1 MAADDLSRLTHW
13 ADGLLASMEPAARR
27 QLAGEMARTLRASQ
41 AQRIRANRQPDGS
54 PMAPR
59 KPQAKL
65 KKNRGRLR
73 RKMFF
78 KISSPAWLKARAS
91 EQQAVVEFVG
101 TANRLVNT
109 HHYGLKERIKGREV
123 QYPARELL
131 GITEQEVGQLESLL
145 LMHLGQ
151 KGNRIIRG
159 GK

>member
-1 MAADDLSRLTHW
+1 MAAGDLSRLTSW

-41 AQRIRANRQPDGS
+41 ALRIRTNVQPDGS

-59 KPQAKL
+59 KPQPKL
-65 KKNRGRLR
+65 KQGRGHLR

-101 TANRLVNT
+101 TANRLAT
-109 HHYGLKERIKGREV
+109 IHQYGLKDRIKGREIR
-123 QYPARELL
+123 YPARELL
-131 GITEQEVGQLESLL
+131 GITHQEVEKLEELL
-145 LMHLGQ
+145 LAHFT
-151 KGNRIIRG
+151 K
-159 GK
+159 

>member
-1 MAADDLSRLTHW
+1 MAADDLNRLTHW

-59 KPQAKL
+59 KPQPKL
-65 KKNRGRLR
+65 KQGRGRLR

-78 KISSPAWLKARAS
+78 KISNPTWLKARAS

-101 TANRLVNT
+101 TANRLAT
-109 HHYGLKERIKGREV
+109 IHQYGLKDRIKGREIR
-123 QYPARELL
+123 YPARELL
-131 GITEQEVGQLESLL
+131 GITHQEVEKLEELL
-145 LMHLGQ
+145 LAHLT
-151 KGNRIIRG
+151 K
-159 GK
+159 

>member
-27 QLAGEMARTLRASQ
+27 KLAGEMARTLRASQ

-59 KPQAKL
+59 KPQPKL
-65 KKNRGRLR
+65 KQGRGRLR

-78 KISSPAWLKARAS
+78 KISNPTWLKARAS

-101 TANRLVNT
+101 TANRLAT
-109 HHYGLKERIKGREV
+109 IHQYGLKDRIKGREIR
-123 QYPARELL
+123 YPARELL
-131 GITEQEVGQLESLL
+131 GITNQEVERLEELL
-145 LMHLGQ
+145 LAHLT
-151 KGNRIIRG
+151 I
-159 GK
+159 

>member
-59 KPQAKL
+59 KPQPKL
-65 KKNRGRLR
+65 KQGRGRLR

-78 KISSPAWLKARAS
+78 KISNPTWLKARAS

-101 TANRLVNT
+101 TANRLAT
-109 HHYGLKERIKGREV
+109 IHQYGLKDRIKGREIR
-123 QYPARELL
+123 YPARELL
-131 GITEQEVGQLESLL
+131 GITHQEVEKLEELL
-145 LMHLGQ
+145 LAHLT
-151 KGNRIIRG
+151 K
-159 GK
+159 

>member
-1 MAADDLSRLTHW
+1 MAADDLSRLTSW

-59 KPQAKL
+59 KPQPKL
-65 KKNRGRLR
+65 KQGRGRLR

-101 TANRLVNT
+101 TANRLAT
-109 HHYGLKERIKGREV
+109 IHQYGLKDRIKGREIR
-123 QYPARELL
+123 YPARELL
-131 GITEQEVGQLESLL
+131 GITHQEVEKLEELL
-145 LMHLGQ
+145 LAHLT
-151 KGNRIIRG
+151 K
-159 GK
+159 

>member
-41 AQRIRANRQPDGS
+41 AHRIRANRQPDGS

-59 KPQAKL
+59 KPQPKL
-65 KKNRGRLR
+65 KQGRSRLR

-78 KISSPAWLKARAS
+78 KISNPTWLKARAS

-101 TANRLVNT
+101 TANRLAT
-109 HHYGLKERIKGREV
+109 IHQYGLKERIKGIEIN
-123 QYPARELL
+123 YPARTLL
-131 GITEQEVGQLESLL
+131 G
-145 LMHLGQ
+145 LGTKDIQ
-151 KGNRIIRG
+151 KIENMVLIYLT
-159 GK
+159 KECVV